1 MKTVLV
7 TGGTVRIGK
16 AVADRLRSD
25 GWRVITSSSRA
36 GAGADIAADLS
47 DPMGP
52 ARLYAACL
60 RLLGGNPPDAI
71 VNNAGLFTGDEATLR
86 AVNLDAPR
94 KLATM
99 LAGREAPGR
108 GAVVNVLDCK
118 ALGPARPDDTPYLR
132 TKRELLAETRRQAA
146 LFADTLRVNA
156 VAPGPVLAPRGLHV
170 GAGETPV
177 GRPRPGD
184 VADAVSFLLGAEATT
199 GCVVPVDGGQALMDA
214 AGSDQA

>member
-86 AVNLDAPR
+86 
-94 KLATM
+94 
-99 LAGREAPGR
+99 
-108 GAVVNVLDCK
+108 
-118 ALGPARPDDTPYLR
+118 
-132 TKRELLAETRRQAA
+132 
-146 LFADTLRVNA
+146 
-156 VAPGPVLAPRGLHV
+156 
-170 GAGETPV
+170 
-177 GRPRPGD
+177 
-184 VADAVSFLLGAEATT
+184 
-199 GCVVPVDGGQALMDA
+199 
-214 AGSDQA
+214 